1 MKEKNHDM
9 GLFKHFY
16 DLLIFSPLN
25 PKVRCYFMSFHVISY
40 DFMSFHVILI
50 PNAPIVG
57 YMHLLNLEAQKLD
70 FSAASEIA
78 TMALQMAVEQASL
91 EAPCRW
97 P

>member
-1 MKEKNHDM
+1 M
-9 GLFKHFY
+9 LFH
-16 DLLIFSPLN
+16 
-25 PKVRCYFMSFHVISY
+25 MISY

>member
-1 MKEKNHDM
+1 MI
-9 GLFKHFY
+9 FQS
-16 DLLIFSPLN
+16 FSPLN
-25 PKVRCYFMSFHVISY
+25 PKLDAISCRFMLFHMISY
-40 DFMSFHVILI
+40 DSMSFHVILI
-50 PNAPIVG
+50 PNASIVG
-57 YMHLLNLEAQKLD
+57 YIHLLNLNLEAQKLD